1 MLTYQLQ
8 DRIIRMIEEAP
19 PEFPAQV
26 SIELGL
32 GPLSAFGMA
41 SEPGRLVVTGHK
53 AEVLW
58 NSNTGRTVALSDP
71 PLQPLDVTLE
81 VPDRRMSLQGNILRY
96 EIKCEDIDQL
106 NGALQAW
113 LYLFPALLNTQ
124 FADPPFVTQVTG
136 SIGEAPFR
144 WQHQQGA
151 AHMYSQSAERI
162 EAHVEECFQRM
173 ELFTGIQNRRLAAG
187 MHYFHVASR
196 LLVVGESQWD
206 FMAEAVLNMTKSLQ
220 IMFGESRDEVREE
233 LKMLGYSADD
243 IEGDFIPLMILRSKF
258 DVGHPRLAIF
268 RKDQLQVLYSY
279 LSQSDSRFREL
290 FRRLLGAVQ
299 KGEYEISQV
308 RDLRL
313 DTGEQREFDQLI
325 ESMRSRLPGSNG
337 SEAA

>member
-8 DRIIRMIEEAP
+8 DRVIRMLNEAP

-26 SIELGL
+26 SIELVL

-53 AEVLW
+53 AEVFW
-58 NSNTGRTVALSDP
+58 NSNTGRSYAISDP
-71 PLQPLDVTLE
+71 PLQPLDVTLQA
-81 VPDRRMSLQGNILRY
+81 PGQRISIRGNILRY
-96 EIKCEDIDQL
+96 ETECEDIEQL
-106 NGALQAW
+106 NGSLQAW

-124 FADPPFVTQVTG
+124 FADPPYVTQVTG

-144 WQHQQGA
+144 WQHREGA
-151 AHMYSQSAERI
+151 AHMFSQSAKSI
-162 EAHVEECFQRM
+162 ETHVGECFQRM
-173 ELFTGIQNRRLAAG
+173 ELFAGISNRRLAAG

-196 LLVVGESQWD
+196 LLIVGESQWD

-233 LKMLGYSADD
+233 LKALGFSADEV
-243 IEGDFIPLMILRSKF
+243 EGDFIPLMVLRSKF

-268 RKDQLQVLYSY
+268 GKDQLQVLYRY

-290 FRRLLGAVQ
+290 FRRIFDAVES
-299 KGEYEISQV
+299 GSYEMSQV
-308 RDLRL
+308 EDLRL
-313 DTGEQREFDQLI
+313 GAQEQREFDQLI
-325 ESMRSRLPGSNG
+325 DSMRSRLPGSNG
-337 SEAA
+337 NKAA